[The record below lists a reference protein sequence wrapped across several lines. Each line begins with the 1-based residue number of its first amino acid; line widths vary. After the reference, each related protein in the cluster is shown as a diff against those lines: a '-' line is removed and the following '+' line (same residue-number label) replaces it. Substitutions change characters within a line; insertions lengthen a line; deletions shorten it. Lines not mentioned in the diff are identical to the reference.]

1 MKQLNL
7 NHRTRLTENARF
19 WRTVINKRK
28 RKGKEKE
35 KGKGKGRNKKREREG
50 IRMVSR
56 RHSPKK
62 SGISTGAPPRAAEI

>member
-28 RKGKEKE
+28 GKERKREGKGKE
-35 KGKGKGRNKKREREG
+35 KKREREG

-62 SGISTGAPPRAAEI
+62 SGITTGTPPRAAEI

>member
-7 NHRTRLTENARF
+7 NHRTRLTKNARF
-19 WRTVINKRK
+19 WRTVIKGK
-28 RKGKEKE
+28 ERKGKEKKRE
-35 KGKGKGRNKKREREG
+35 REREG

>member
-28 RKGKEKE
+28 
-35 KGKGKGRNKKREREG
+35 KKREREREG

-56 RHSPKK
+56 HHSPKK
-62 SGISTGAPPRAAEI
+62 SGISTGTPPRAAEI

>member
-28 RKGKEKE
+28 KKRKEKE
-35 KGKGKGRNKKREREG
+35 RKREREG

-62 SGISTGAPPRAAEI
+62 SGISTGTPPRAAEI

>member
-28 RKGKEKE
+28 
-35 KGKGKGRNKKREREG
+35 KKREREREREG
-50 IRMVSR
+50 IRMVSH